1 MRLTLEQVNKMYPEL
16 TSNGFDND
24 ISSDLF
30 QYRKSFDAVCD
41 WLDNN
46 ISKIK
51 NINTKTGS
59 YGLKHTCEDAIHHY
73 IPNGIF
79 IASAI
84 ACGYKFKKISRPNA
98 CFNMSMKDINK
109 FRYPLYRGH
118 NGPCL
123 DNLFK

>member
-1 MRLTLEQVNKMYPEL
+1 MSFYYLKSLKNQVIAILSAINQ
-16 TSNGFDND
+16 DD
-24 ISSDLF
+24 IL
-30 QYRKSFDAVCD
+30 AVESTG
-41 WLDNN
+41 NTRYF

-51 NINTKTGS
+51 NINTRTGS

-79 IASAI
+79 IAAAI
-84 ACGYKFKKISRPNA
+84 ACGYKCKKIHSPNA

-109 FRYPLYRGH
+109 FRYPLYKGH

-123 DNLFK
+123 DSFI

>member
-98 CFNMSMKDINK
+98 CFNMSMKEDTMV
-109 FRYPLYRGH
+109 H
-118 NGPCL
+118 V
-123 DNLFK
+123 